1 LGGGW
6 RARARATETEPAMM
20 KTTTSARTFSLSK
33 PKASSSGRKLGMR
46 ASRATRATRCGAAA
60 EGANSFQPNLKGSL
74 VNPSGARSRLAKPNA
89 LESAT
94 KADIEALERAV
105 RSEAAPDASPVLIC
119 GQVCHSL
126 TKEREEIILSMED
139 FMQDKVY
146 KYLKPTEKCWQAS
159 DYLPDPAAEDFIPRV
174 QELRERTLALPDDYL
189 VVLVGD
195 MVTEEAL
202 PTYMSM
208 LNTIDATKDETGS
221 DDTVWG
227 KWTRE
232 WTAEENRHGDLLNK
246 YLYLSGRVDMRQ
258 IEVTIQNL
266 IGSGMCPKTENNP
279 YLGFMYTSF
288 QERATKV
295 SHGNTGRNA
304 VKHGDAALGEIC
316 AQIASDEARHEKAYQ
331 LICEE
336 LFRKDPD
343 GMMMAF
349 ADMMKKQIVM
359 PAHLMDDG
367 IHTTRGSGNSIF
379 EDFEKVAAATETY
392 TTADYVDIIEYLL
405 KRWKVETIK
414 CTSEDGQ
421 RAQDYVCK
429 LPNRLRRLME
439 RAEKRMKK
447 GNKTEVQFSWVYDRP
462 VFV

>member
-1 LGGGW
+1 MKVQAMRSLSGKPACTSS
-6 RARARATETEPAMM
+6 RRFSSVSCRATGSGSEGASSYSSRRESM
-20 KTTTSARTFSLSK
+20 
-33 PKASSSGRKLGMR
+33 KASI
-46 ASRATRATRCGAAA
+46 
-60 EGANSFQPNLKGSL
+60 
-74 VNPSGARSRLAKPNA
+74 NPSGARSRLVAPNA
-89 LESAT
+89 IEARP
-94 KADIEALERAV
+94 DVEALEKLV

-119 GQVCHSL
+119 GQVSHSL
-126 TKEREEIILSMED
+126 TKEREEIIHSMED
-139 FMQDKVY
+139 FMEEKVY
-146 KYLKPTEKCWQAS
+146 KYLKPVEKCWQAQ
-159 DYLPDPAAEDFIPRV
+159 DFLPDPASEDFIPEI
-174 QELRERTLALPDDYL
+174 QALRERTLALPDDYL

-208 LNTIDATKDETGS
+208 LNTIDGTRDETGS

-295 SHGNTGRNA
+295 SHGNTGRSA
-304 VKHGDAALGEIC
+304 AKHGDQALANIC

-336 LFRKDPD
+336 LFRLDPD

-359 PAHLMDDG
+359 PAHMMDDG
-367 IHTTRGSGNSIF
+367 VHTSRGSGAALF
-379 EDFEKVAAATETY
+379 EDFEKVAYATETY
-392 TTADYVDIIEYLL
+392 TTADYIDIIDYLI
-405 KRWKVETIK
+405 KRWDVESIK
-414 CTSEDGQ
+414 CSSADGQ
-421 RAQDYVCK
+421 KSQDYVCK
-429 LPNRLRRLME
+429 LPNRLRRLAE

-447 GNKTEVQFSWVYDRP
+447 TANKQEVKFSWVYDRP
-462 VFV
+462 IFV

>member
-1 LGGGW
+1 MFGEREREIDTCFVSFSEKKKNGVACSLGDIISYH
-6 RARARATETEPAMM
+6 RVNAIAEPE
-20 KTTTSARTFSLSK
+20 LLDL
-33 PKASSSGRKLGMR
+33 PKA
-46 ASRATRATRCGAAA
+46 
-60 EGANSFQPNLKGSL
+60 F
-74 VNPSGARSRLAKPNA
+74 
-89 LESAT
+89 
-94 KADIEALERAV
+94 
-105 RSEAAPDASPVLIC
+105 SEAAPDASPVLIC
-119 GQVCHSL
+119 GQVSHSL
-126 TKEREEIILSMED
+126 TKEREEVITSMED
-139 FMQDKVY
+139 FMTDKVY
-146 KYLKPTEKCWQAS
+146 KYLKPVEKCWQAS
-159 DYLPDPAAEDFIPRV
+159 DYLPDPSQEDFIPKV
-174 QELRERTLALPDDYL
+174 QELRERTLALPDEYL

-195 MVTEEAL
+195 MITEEAL

-208 LNTIDATKDETGS
+208 LNTIDATRDETGS
-221 DDTVWG
+221 ADTVWAR
-227 KWTRE
+227 WTRE

-246 YLYLSGRVDMRQ
+246 YLYLSGRVDMRS

-304 VKHGDAALGEIC
+304 VGHGDQALGEIC

-336 LFRKDPD
+336 LYNRDPD

-367 IHTTRGSGNSIF
+367 VHTTRGSGAKLF
-379 EDFEKVAAATETY
+379 EDFEMVAMNTETY
-392 TTADYVDIIEYLL
+392 TTRDYIDIIDYLL
-405 KRWKVETIK
+405 KRWKVESIV
-414 CTSEDGQ
+414 CTSESGQ
-421 RAQDYVCK
+421 AAQDYVCK
-429 LPNRLRRLME
+429 LPNRLRRLSE

-447 GNKTEVQFSWVYDRP
+447 RQKQPVKFSWVYDREFL
-462 VFV
+462 V

>member
-1 LGGGW
+1 MLRINGKG
-6 RARARATETEPAMM
+6 ATSMASPVLK
-20 KTTTSARTFSLSK
+20 KTVTVSRRSAPSS
-33 PKASSSGRKLGMR
+33 AAVSSSRR
-46 ASRATRATRCGAAA
+46 RRSEASRATTRRKAIA
-60 EGANSFQPNLKGSL
+60 EPQ
-74 VNPSGARSRLAKPNA
+74 V
-89 LESAT
+89 
-94 KADIEALERAV
+94 EAY
-105 RSEAAPDASPVLIC
+105 SDAAPDASPVIIC
-119 GQVCHSL
+119 GQVSHSL
-126 TKEREEIILSMED
+126 TKEREELILDMGD
-139 FMQDKVY
+139 FMENKVY
-146 KYLKPTEKCWQAS
+146 KYLKPVDKCWQAS
-159 DYLPDPAAEDFIPRV
+159 DYLPDPSQEDFIPKV
-174 QELRERTLALPDDYL
+174 QELRERTLALPDEYL

-208 LNTIDATKDETGS
+208 LNTIDATRDETGS
-221 DDTVWG
+221 ADTPWA

-295 SHGNTGRNA
+295 SHGNTGRMA
-304 VKHGDAALGEIC
+304 VAHGDAYLGEIC
-316 AQIASDEARHEKAYQ
+316 AMIASDEARHEKAYQ

-336 LFRKDPD
+336 LFNRDAD

-367 IHTTRGSGNSIF
+367 VHTSRGSGAKLF
-379 EDFEKVAAATETY
+379 EDFEKVAVATETY
-392 TTADYVDIIEYLL
+392 TVNDYIEIIEYLI
-405 KRWKVETIK
+405 KRWDVETIK
-414 CTSEDGQ
+414 CVSAKGQ
-421 RAQDYVCK
+421 EAQDYVCK
-429 LPNRLRRLME
+429 LPNRLRRLAQ
-439 RAEKRMKK
+439 RAEKRA
-447 GNKTEVQFSWVYDRP
+447 KTGRKEPVKFSWIYDRE
-462 VFV
+462 VLV

>member
-1 LGGGW
+1 MKATTTTATTTTAAAKTVMKMLRTSRASAVGGGK
-6 RARARATETEPAMM
+6 RRESRQTRRCMGCY
-20 KTTTSARTFSLSK
+20 
-33 PKASSSGRKLGMR
+33 ASSS
-46 ASRATRATRCGAAA
+46 S
-60 EGANSFQPNLKGSL
+60 EYPPNPKSA
-74 VNPSGARSRLAKPNA
+74 VNPSGSKSRLVVPGAA
-89 LESAT
+89 ATSASLT
-94 KADIEALERAV
+94 EDVAALERAV

-119 GQVCHSL
+119 GQVSHSL
-126 TKEREEIILSMED
+126 TKEREEVILSMGG
-139 FMQDKVY
+139 FMKDKVY
-146 KYLKPTEKCWQAS
+146 KYLKPVDKCWQAS
-159 DYLPDPAAEDFIPRV
+159 DYLPDPAAEDFIPRI
-174 QELRERTLALPDDYL
+174 QEIRERTLCLPDDYL

-195 MVTEEAL
+195 LITEEAL

-208 LNTIDATKDETGS
+208 LNGIDATRDETGS

-227 KWTRE
+227 RWTRE

-258 IEVTIQNL
+258 IEITIQNL

-295 SHGNTGRNA
+295 SHGNTGRHA
-304 VKHGDAALGEIC
+304 VAHGDAALGEIC

-336 LFRKDPD
+336 LFRLDPN

-359 PAHLMDDG
+359 PAHLMDDNV
-367 IHTTRGSGNSIF
+367 HTTRGDGSTIF
-379 EDFEKVAAATETY
+379 EDFEKVAMATETY
-392 TTADYVDIIEYLL
+392 TTSDYIDIIEYLL

-414 CTSEDGQ
+414 CTSEEGQ
-421 RAQDYVCK
+421 KAQDYVCK
-429 LPNRLRRLME
+429 LPNRLRRLAE

-447 GNKTEVQFSWVYDRP
+447 GNKKEVQFSWVYDRP